1 MCLYAHGL
9 VLPTSYVA
17 SYVACFSDD
26 VLLLHAEELE
36 EGLLAHKEEQW
47 LLLESGRCTS
57 A

>member
-1 MCLYAHGL
+1 MWPVFLMTFTPFIIAR
-9 VLPTSYVA
+9 
-17 SYVACFSDD
+17 
-26 VLLLHAEELE
+26 EEL